1 MSNWMSY
8 IIEEV
13 SKENKLTKKQQSILI
28 AAVQLISEKGYE
40 GVSTAEIA
48 KKAGVAEG
56 TIFRLYKT
64 KKDLLNA
71 IVMPSLMNV
80 IAPRVL
86 KEFVNNVMDK
96 EYLCIE
102 DFVRFLVEERYIF
115 IQDNLP
121 LVKIVIQE
129 MIVREDLRE
138 DIKTIF
144 MENIYEHFNRVID
157 SIKKN
162 DEIIDLPN
170 LSIFRIIITNAMG
183 YFIPRFILFPNLNW
197 NDEKEKEITIESII
211 KILKKTIKFK
221 K

>member
-86 KEFVNNVMDK
+86 KEFVNNVIDK

-144 MENIYEHFNRVID
+144 MENIYEPFNRVID
-157 SIKKN
+157 FIKKN
-162 DEIIDLPN
+162 DEIVDLPN
-170 LSIFRIIITNAMG
+170 LSIFRIMITNAMG

-197 NDEKEKEITIESII
+197 DDEKEKEITIESII
-211 KILKKTIKFK
+211 KILKKHN
-221 K
+221 

>member
-71 IVMPSLMNV
+71 IVMPSLVNV

-86 KEFVNNVMDK
+86 KEFVNNVIDK

-138 DIKTIF
+138 DIKKIF

-162 DEIIDLPN
+162 DEIADLPN
-170 LSIFRIIITNAMG
+170 LSIFRIIITNIMG

-197 NDEKEKEITIESII
+197 DDEKEKEITIESII
-211 KILKKTIKFK
+211 KILKKHN
-221 K
+221 

>member
-80 IAPRVL
+80 IGPRVL
-86 KEFVNNVMDK
+86 KDFVNNVIDK

-115 IQDNLP
+115 IQNNLP

-144 MENIYEHFNRVID
+144 MEHIYEPFNKVID

-162 DEIIDLPN
+162 DEIVDLPN
-170 LSIFRIIITNAMG
+170 LSIFRIIITNIMG
-183 YFIPRFILFPNLNW
+183 YVIPRFILFPNLNW
-197 NDEKEKEITIESII
+197 DDEKEKEITIESII
-211 KILKKTIKFK
+211 KLLKKHN
-221 K
+221 

>member
-48 KKAGVAEG
+48 KKAEVAEG

-86 KEFVNNVMDK
+86 KEFVNNVIDK

-138 DIKTIF
+138 DIKEIF
-144 MENIYEHFNRVID
+144 MENIYEPFNRVID

-162 DEIIDLPN
+162 DEIVDLPN
-170 LSIFRIIITNAMG
+170 LSIFRIMITNAMG

-197 NDEKEKEITIESII
+197 DDEKEKEITIESII
-211 KILKKTIKFK
+211 KILKKHN
-221 K
+221 

>member
-1 MSNWMSY
+1 MSDWMAY

-13 SKENKLTKKQQSILI
+13 SKENKLTKKQQNILI
-28 AAVQLISEKGYE
+28 AAVQLMSEKGYE

-71 IVMPSLMNV
+71 IVIPSFMN
-80 IAPRVL
+80 IIGPRVL
-86 KEFVNNVMDK
+86 KNFINDVIDK

-102 DFVRFLVEERYIF
+102 DFIRLLVEERYIF
-115 IQDNLP
+115 IQNNLP
-121 LVKIVIQE
+121 LAKIVIQE
-129 MIVREDLRE
+129 IIVREDLRE

-144 MENIYEHFNRVID
+144 MEHIYEPLNKVID

-162 DEIIDLPN
+162 DEIVDLPN
-170 LSIFRIIITNAMG
+170 LSIFRIIITNIMG
-183 YFIPRFILFPNLNW
+183 YFIPRFILFPDLNW
-197 NDEKEKEITIESII
+197 DDEKEKEVTIQSII
-211 KILKKTIKFK
+211 KILKKDN
-221 K
+221 

>member
-129 MIVREDLRE
+129 MIVREDLDR
-138 DIKTIF
+138 KS
-144 MENIYEHFNRVID
+144 VV
-157 SIKKN
+157 
-162 DEIIDLPN
+162 
-170 LSIFRIIITNAMG
+170 
-183 YFIPRFILFPNLNW
+183 
-197 NDEKEKEITIESII
+197 
-211 KILKKTIKFK
+211 
-221 K
+221 

>member
-71 IVMPSLMNV
+71 IVMPSLVNV

-138 DIKTIF
+138 DIKKIF

-162 DEIIDLPN
+162 DEIVDLPN
-170 LSIFRIIITNAMG
+170 LSIFRIMITNAMG

-197 NDEKEKEITIESII
+197 DDEKEKEITIESII
-211 KILKKTIKFK
+211 KILKKHN
-221 K
+221 

>member
-48 KKAGVAEG
+48 KKAEVAEG

-86 KEFVNNVMDK
+86 KEFVNNVIDK

-138 DIKTIF
+138 DIKEIF
-144 MENIYEHFNRVID
+144 MENIYEPFNRVID

-162 DEIIDLPN
+162 DEIVDLPN
-170 LSIFRIIITNAMG
+170 LSIFRIMITNAMG

-197 NDEKEKEITIESII
+197 DDEKEKEITIESII
-211 KILKKTIKFK
+211 KVLKKHN
-221 K
+221 

>member
-48 KKAGVAEG
+48 KKAEVAEG

-86 KEFVNNVMDK
+86 KEFVNNVIDK

-138 DIKTIF
+138 DIKEIF
-144 MENIYEHFNRVID
+144 MENIYEPFNRVID

-162 DEIIDLPN
+162 DEIVDLPN

-197 NDEKEKEITIESII
+197 DDEKEKEITIESII
-211 KILKKTIKFK
+211 KILKKHN
-221 K
+221 